1 MLSLRYWEFCR
12 RRDCGDREF
21 LPGLEERIFARTWLQ
36 QFKTDARDMLA
47 IRGLLAQESIVGSLS
62 QMPDSVVIHQ
72 LVELL
77 ASRRLH
83 VHYQASF
90 RPFRGGK
97 KPLTSGVPEESA
109 AFPIVER
116 RPRSAPSD
124 EPAPDSLPL
133 TLPENTDVAAQAAVL
148 TAAAAA
154 GAAGC
159 YICQKLARG

>member
-12 RRDCGDREF
+12 KRECRDRES
-21 LPGLEERIFARTWLQ
+21 LSGLEDRIFARHWLQ

-47 IRGLLAQESIVGSLS
+47 IRALLAQEGMARNLS
-62 QMPDSVVIHQ
+62 QMPDDAVIDQ

-77 ASRRLH
+77 ASRRVH
-83 VHYQASF
+83 VHYQAAYH
-90 RPFRGGK
+90 PFRGGK
-97 KPLTSGVPEESA
+97 KPLSSGVPEESV
-109 AFPIVER
+109 AFPISER

-133 TLPENTDVAAQAAVL
+133 TLPEDTDVAAQAAVL
-148 TAAAAA
+148 AAAAAA

-159 YICQKLARG
+159 YICQRLAKG